1 MIAVAAIP
9 VRDFATAKQRLAGI
23 LRPEE
28 RAGLARAMLEDV
40 LGAVCAAPV
49 REVYVVSG
57 DPEVGAVAARFPV
70 TVLHEAPRLGHSEA
84 VALAQAV
91 AARAGAEIFVTV
103 PGDVPCVTVDEM
115 QAVLEA
121 THGERAAVFVPSLT
135 GYGTNAA
142 LLRPPD
148 LMPLKFGEPS
158 FANHLIA
165 ARARDLSPI
174 ALSLPGLGLD
184 IDTPDDL
191 RALLDRPVATRSG
204 RLLAQCRVRERLRGV
219 T

>member
-1 MIAVAAIP
+1 VIAVAAIP
-9 VRDFATAKQRLAGI
+9 VRDFATAKQRLAGV
-23 LRPEE
+23 LVPEE
-28 RAGLARAMLEDV
+28 RGALARAMLEDV

-49 REVYVVSG
+49 RMVYVVSG
-57 DPEVGAVAARFPV
+57 DPDVRAVAARFPV
-70 TVLHEAPRLGHSEA
+70 SILDEDVLRGHSEA

-91 AARAGAEIFVTV
+91 AARAGADTFVTI
-103 PGDVPCVTVDEM
+103 PGDVPGVTADELSAM
-115 QAVLEA
+115 LEA
-121 THGERAAVFVPSLT
+121 SHGERAAVFVPSLA

-158 FANHLIA
+158 FANHLVA
-165 ARARDLSPI
+165 ARDRDLAPV

-191 RALLDRPVATRSG
+191 RALLDRSGTTRSG
-204 RLLAQCRVRERLRGV
+204 RLLALWRVRERFPA
-219 T
+219 

>member
-1 MIAVAAIP
+1 VIAAAIP

-49 REVYVVSG
+49 HAVYVVSG
-57 DPEVGAVAARFPV
+57 DPEVAAVAVRFPA
-70 TVLHEAPRLGHSEA
+70 TVLHEASRRGHSEA

-91 AARAGAEIFVTV
+91 AARAGADTFVTI
-103 PGDVPCVTVDEM
+103 PGDVPCMTADEIR
-115 QAVLEA
+115 AVLEA
-121 THGERAAVFVPSLT
+121 THGERTAVFVPSLT

-165 ARARDLSPI
+165 ARARDLSPV

-191 RALLDRPVATRSG
+191 RALLDRPATTRSG
-204 RLLAQCRVRERLRGV
+204 RLLAQCRVRERFPA
-219 T
+219 

>member
-1 MIAVAAIP
+1 VIAAAIP

-49 REVYVVSG
+49 HAVYVVSG
-57 DPEVGAVAARFPV
+57 DPEVAAVAVRFPA
-70 TVLHEAPRLGHSEA
+70 TVLHEASRRGHSEA

-91 AARAGAEIFVTV
+91 AARAGADTFVTI
-103 PGDVPCVTVDEM
+103 PGDVPCMTADEIR
-115 QAVLEA
+115 AVLEA
-121 THGERAAVFVPSLT
+121 THGERTAVFVPSLT

-158 FANHLIA
+158 FDNHLLA
-165 ARARDLSPI
+165 ARQRGLAPVVLR
-174 ALSLPGLGLD
+174 LPGIGLD
-184 IDTPDDL
+184 IDAPEDL
-191 RALLDRPVATRSG
+191 ALLLERGPATRSA
-204 RLLAQCRVRERLRGV
+204 RLLRGWRASQRPRA
-219 T
+219 